1 MSDIPIYRVSVQGGK
16 PMSSVDFSSLFGSS
30 QTQSVS
36 LSDMLGDYASIKNG
50 SYGKLLKAYYK
61 KQETDATSDE
71 AKEDTAK
78 RAQLKSGAA
87 ELKDAA
93 SALNDSSLFKEGEYE
108 VTYSDGTKGTSKYDM
123 NRIYDKARAFV
134 DAYNS
139 AVKKGASF
147 EDGSSI
153 SKRTLSL
160 ISYTSKNSALL
171 DDLGITASTKDGE
184 EGQLTIDED
193 KFKKASA
200 GTMKSLFTGSG
211 SYTSVVENKA
221 SLIASLAE
229 SQASKYSGYNAKGS
243 YDAGASLSSFF
254 TSGV

>member
-1 MSDIPIYRVSVQGGK
+1 
-16 PMSSVDFSSLFGSS
+16 MSSVDFSSLFGSS

-171 DDLGITASTKDGE
+171 DDLGITASTK
-184 EGQLTIDED
+184 EGLRVRGL
-193 KFKKASA
+193 KMVRRGGFSASGGRDSPA
-200 GTMKSLFTGSG
+200 QSASG
-211 SYTSVVENKA
+211 AYA
-221 SLIASLAE
+221 
-229 SQASKYSGYNAKGS
+229 SGYRASSGHSSPGWSWGS
-243 YDAGASLSSFF
+243 AMGSSGG
-254 TSGV
+254 TAE